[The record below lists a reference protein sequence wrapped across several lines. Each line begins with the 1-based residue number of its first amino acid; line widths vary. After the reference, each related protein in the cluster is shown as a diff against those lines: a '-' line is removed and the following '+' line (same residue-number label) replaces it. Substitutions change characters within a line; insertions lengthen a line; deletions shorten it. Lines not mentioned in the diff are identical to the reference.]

1 MSAEAAGQYIN
12 HHLTN
17 WDVSLKTFSS
27 HGDGF
32 WTVHLDTLIVSW
44 ALGLIFF
51 FLFFLA
57 ARRAHAGVP
66 GKFQNFIEA
75 CIEWI
80 DGVSKE
86 YFTQTSP
93 LVAPLALTI
102 FMWVFLMN
110 FMDLVPVDLLP
121 SILSWFGVTDFR
133 SVPTSDPYTTF
144 ALAIGVFI
152 LLIIY
157 NLRFKG
163 FFGVIK
169 EILVEP
175 FGVWMLPLNVFFHL
189 MEAFVKP
196 FSLSL
201 RLFGNLFAG
210 EMIFILIAALVP
222 WPLQWLV
229 GVPWSL
235 LHGLIITIQ
244 AFVFMLL
251 TVVYLNMAA
260 NTHSH

>member
-1 MSAEAAGQYIN
+1 MSGEMTSTEYIK

-17 WDVSLKTFSS
+17 WTVSLPHASS
-27 HGDGF
+27 SF
-32 WTVHLDTLIVSW
+32 YAFHLDTILVS
-44 ALGLIFF
+44 LGLGMIFF
-51 FLFFLA
+51 FTFWIA
-57 ARRAHAGVP
+57 ACKATSEVP
-66 GKFQNFIEA
+66 GRFQNLIEA
-75 CIEWI
+75 AVEWVE
-80 DGVSKE
+80 GVSAE
-86 YFTQTSP
+86 YFKKPSP

-102 FMWVFLMN
+102 FFWVFLMN

-121 SILSWFGVTDFR
+121 RFLSLFGVEHFR
-133 SVPTSDPYTTF
+133 SVPTADPFTTF
-144 ALAIGVFI
+144 ALSLSVFV
-152 LLIIY
+152 LLIFY
-157 NLRFKG
+157 NLKFKG
-163 FFGVIK
+163 FWGVIR
-169 EILVEP
+169 EILTQP
-175 FGVWMLPLNVFFHL
+175 FGVYMMPLNLFFHL

-222 WPLQWLV
+222 WYLQWTL
-229 GVPWSL
+229 GLPWAL

-260 NTHSH
+260 EMHE